1 MSETGSFWIKMAE
14 KFFGLLLIVLSILMI
29 YFTATSTASLG
40 VFTGLFGFLS
50 ALPLIAGVFL
60 IIVKPPE

>member
-14 KFFGLLLIVLSILMI
+14 KFFGFLILVLSILMI
-29 YFTATSTASLG
+29 YFTATSATSLG
-40 VFTGLFGFLS
+40 AFTGLFGFLS
-50 ALPLIAGVFL
+50 VLLLIAGTLL

>member
-14 KFFGLLLIVLSILMI
+14 KFFGFLLIILSILMI

-40 VFTGLFGFLS
+40 VFSGFFGFLS
-50 ALPLIAGVFL
+50 AVPLIVGVFL
-60 IIVKPPE
+60 IVVKPPE